1 MRLEPNS
8 GFKTLVHF
16 SMRRVEA
23 RPWHCACFARIM
35 MDFVLS
41 ILAVIAGG
49 VLLEVFAAAM
59 TPSGDRREKGFR
71 LGTEVRMLVKD
82 FPTGNPS

>member
-1 MRLEPNS
+1 
-8 GFKTLVHF
+8 
-16 SMRRVEA
+16 
-23 RPWHCACFARIM
+23 M

-59 TPSGDRREKGFR
+59 TPSGERREKG
-71 LGTEVRMLVKD
+71 LLPGTDVRMLVED
-82 FPTGNPS
+82 LPIGNPS

>member
-1 MRLEPNS
+1 
-8 GFKTLVHF
+8 
-16 SMRRVEA
+16 
-23 RPWHCACFARIM
+23 M